1 MLNLLKKTYYT
12 HFPYWFAQA
21 QLFGH
26 ANFWYYISS
35 AQYMYIVQI
44 NISCLYFYADFCM
57 FTRPF

>member
-35 AQYMYIVQI
+35 AQYIVQI